1 MYEGLQRCWNLH
13 SVSSIACEVSAAYI
27 FLPVSILHSPST
39 ALSTVWYPVGQQI
52 FWINTSRPLTPSAN
66 TTTYWRTT
74 LVMRL
79 LQVTLRALLP
89 MSKQLHGTSK
99 HTCKLVSQRS
109 TYLHSLNRSLA
120 NQNHLLSLLVM
131 LPLMVLETS
140 GTLSQII
147 FLVTLR
153 TPTLTQLPSTSTD
166 STISTLIQI
175 LTHLN

>member
-1 MYEGLQRCWNLH
+1 M
-13 SVSSIACEVSAAYI
+13 V
-27 FLPVSILHSPST
+27 
-39 ALSTVWYPVGQQI
+39 LSTVWHPVGRQT

-66 TTTYWRTT
+66 TTTYWCTT

-89 MSKQLHGTSK
+89 MSKQPHATSK
-99 HTCKLVSQRS
+99 HTCTFALQRS
-109 TYLHSLNRSLA
+109 TYLHSFNRSIA

-131 LPLMVLETS
+131 LLSMVLETS

-153 TPTLTQLPSTSTD
+153 ILTLTQLPSTFTD
-166 STISTLIQI
+166 STISTLILI